1 MQASSGSSP
10 GLRATPSGGAFN
22 NPSSTP
28 RAQKTIY
35 NEIQSSL
42 LSSEVMRF
50 GGKRKALQASP
61 PSSSSSSSSDDEDH
75 QDAVRQPSGESERKK
90 KKGKISAPEVDTSN
104 LEQQAKKKAKIN
116 HQQAE
121 SKGPEKALN
130 SPASSPKETKEAGVQ
145 TKRVSFKSQVAT
157 FAASAS
163 ASSGK
168 DPEPTSSTTTSSGG
182 EARQHTITD
191 LQKLEADRAKDKK
204 RVDKL
209 LTAFNDSDEEVA
221 AAEEADKKKESLAAI
236 KPFSLAP
243 QAESKDPSSPKG

>member
-10 GLRATPSGGAFN
+10 GLRATPTGAFS
-22 NPSSTP
+22 NPPSATP

-35 NEIQSSL
+35 NEVQSSL

-61 PSSSSSSSSDDEDH
+61 PPSSSSSSSSSSEDEH
-75 QDAVRQPSGESERKK
+75 QEMKIEKKK
-90 KKGKISAPEVDTSN
+90 KKGKISAPEVDTSS
-104 LEQQAKKKAKIN
+104 LEKQAKKKAKTN
-116 HQQAE
+116 HQQVE
-121 SKGPEKALN
+121 SKGPEKTVS

-163 ASSGK
+163 SSSGK
-168 DPEPTSSTTTSSGG
+168 DPEPLSSTTSG

-191 LQKLEADRAKDKK
+191 IQVWALIQ
-204 RVDKL
+204 L
-209 LTAFNDSDEEVA
+209 LSVP
-221 AAEEADKKKESLAAI
+221 L
-236 KPFSLAP
+236 L
-243 QAESKDPSSPKG
+243 